1 MLYANI
7 ESENLFSYFKQSAIM
22 PGRYFIRDF
31 PSEQEIFRY
40 HVLVSEHKWINYS
53 DVSIELDIADYKLI
67 PLERGLYLIDG
78 IIPLSR
84 VRNIWFRDISTMYKT
99 VDFLKSK
106 AVYISNYVHD
116 EAVRAKI
123 MCTEFIEERL
133 SKNLTHTDLV
143 RKTEMYRRYLG
154 ALALIRPFF
163 PEDHDYIRKNLA
175 KGGNHSLLKLL
186 KGNSSLLKAILEGSI
201 TLKTVRAVAKKYGE
215 SVDVVSEDI
224 HRTRGFILD
233 QQISTDRLNK
243 NGVPYIFAILY
254 KYYSNLDGLLVEIA
268 HLLPNN
274 EERAKGILFC
284 FGLMKAYNRLPNEF
298 NIGHRKY
305 PLKIIFDRN
314 KETCQYDMDTLE
326 YVHQSVFRDNM
337 RIKKSDRMKIMAEKL
352 DDSTFDDFYKQF
364 KVSRQILKNDIKRV
378 ILDTYTDFKK
388 RSFLYQKYGVRI
400 NKNYFYEQLEEII
413 KKEKTTLQKLAKELG
428 LSEKNLKSKIR
439 DVVDRMEYSYSFKTR
454 ILKRF
459 GIRTSKKLR
468 IVALKKL
475 LQDAKLTTKEL
486 AKKLGV
492 TAGTVR
498 GYLKDVGAS
507 RERIGKRI
515 EYSLD

>member
-1 MLYANI
+1 
-7 ESENLFSYFKQSAIM
+7 
-22 PGRYFIRDF
+22 
-31 PSEQEIFRY
+31 
-40 HVLVSEHKWINYS
+40 
-53 DVSIELDIADYKLI
+53 
-67 PLERGLYLIDG
+67 
-78 IIPLSR
+78 
-84 VRNIWFRDISTMYKT
+84 
-99 VDFLKSK
+99 
-106 AVYISNYVHD
+106 
-116 EAVRAKI
+116 
-123 MCTEFIEERL
+123 
-133 SKNLTHTDLV
+133 
-143 RKTEMYRRYLG
+143 
-154 ALALIRPFF
+154 
-163 PEDHDYIRKNLA
+163 
-175 KGGNHSLLKLL
+175 
-186 KGNSSLLKAILEGSI
+186 
-201 TLKTVRAVAKKYGE
+201 
-215 SVDVVSEDI
+215 
-224 HRTRGFILD
+224 
-233 QQISTDRLNK
+233 
-243 NGVPYIFAILY
+243 
-254 KYYSNLDGLLVEIA
+254 
-268 HLLPNN
+268 
-274 EERAKGILFC
+274 
-284 FGLMKAYNRLPNEF
+284 
-298 NIGHRKY
+298 
-305 PLKIIFDRN
+305 
-314 KETCQYDMDTLE
+314 MDTLE